1 VFHVKRRGAPI
12 LPVMSRPRVITVC
25 NQKGGVGKTTTAV
38 NLGAALAEKG
48 HRVLLVDCDPQ
59 ANATSGLGV
68 RPSDLS
74 SSIYDV
80 IVLGQ
85 PLMEVALTVADVPG
99 LTLVPSN
106 VSLAG
111 SELELAE
118 LPLRESRLR
127 LALDGL
133 EDYDYVLLDTPP
145 SLGLL
150 TVNCLVAADSML
162 IPLQCEY
169 YALEGLTLLTQ
180 TQGLVRQSLNP
191 SLGLVGIVLTL
202 FDPRTVLSSQVVSEV
217 RRQFGDLAFTTVI
230 SRSVRL
236 SEAPSHGLPITVY
249 EPSGRGATAYRALA
263 DELVMRTAPVP
274 A

>member
-1 VFHVKRRGAPI
+1 MKPRAAPI
-12 LPVMSRPRVITVC
+12 LPVMSRPRVITVT

-38 NLGAALAEKG
+38 SLGAALAERG
-48 HRVLLVDCDPQ
+48 LRVLLVDCDPQ
-59 ANATSGLGV
+59 GNATSGLGV
-68 RPSDLS
+68 RPAELS
-74 SSIYDV
+74 ESIYDV

-85 PLMEVALTVADVPG
+85 PLLEVAIEIREVPG

-111 SELELAE
+111 SELELAD

-150 TVNCLVAADSML
+150 TVNCLVAADSLL

-169 YALEGLTLLTQ
+169 YALEGLTSLTQ
-180 TQGLVRQSLNP
+180 TQALVRRSLEPRPSPGRDRSHPVRSSNNP
-191 SLGLVGIVLTL
+191 QRAGGERGPAS
-202 FDPRTVLSSQVVSEV
+202 V
-217 RRQFGDLAFTTVI
+217 RRPGIHDGDTALGAPQ
-230 SRSVRL
+230 RSPQPRDPDHPL
-236 SEAPSHGLPITVY
+236 
-249 EPSGRGATAYRALA
+249 
-263 DELVMRTAPVP
+263 
-274 A
+274 

>member
-1 VFHVKRRGAPI
+1 
-12 LPVMSRPRVITVC
+12 MSRPMVIAVC

-38 NLGAALAEKG
+38 NLGAALAERG
-48 HRVLLVDCDPQ
+48 LQVLLVDCDPQ

-68 RPSDLS
+68 RPSELV

-85 PLMEVALTVADVPG
+85 PISELARKIDDVPG

-133 EDYDYVLLDTPP
+133 QNYDYVLLDTPP

-162 IPLQCEY
+162 VPLQCEY
-169 YALEGLTLLTQ
+169 YALEGLSLLTQ
-180 TQGLVRQSLNP
+180 SQSLVRQSLNP
-191 SLGLVGIVLTL
+191 GLSLAGIVLTL
-202 FDPRTVLSSQVVSEV
+202 FDPRTILSSQVVSEV
-217 RRQFGDLAFTTVI
+217 RRQFGDQAFNTVI
-230 SRSVRL
+230 PRSVRL
-236 SEAPSHGLPITVY
+236 SEAPSHGLPITLY
-249 EPSGRGATAYRALA
+249 DPTGRGAAAYRALA
-263 DELVMRTAPVP
+263 EELLLRTAAV
-274 A
+274 AA

>member
-1 VFHVKRRGAPI
+1 
-12 LPVMSRPRVITVC
+12 MSRPRVITVC

-38 NLGAALAEKG
+38 SLGAALAERCL
-48 HRVLLVDCDPQ
+48 RVLLVDCDPQ
-59 ANATSGLGV
+59 GNATSGLGV
-68 RPSDLS
+68 RPGGLI

-85 PLMEVALTVADVPG
+85 PLLEVAVRIDEVPG

-133 EDYDYVLLDTPP
+133 QDFDYVLLDTPP

-150 TVNCLVAADSML
+150 TVNCLVAADSLL

-169 YALEGLTLLTQ
+169 YALEGLSLLTQ
-180 TQGLVRQSLNP
+180 TQSLVRQSLNP
-191 SLGLVGIVLTL
+191 ALTLAGIVLTL
-202 FDPRTVLSSQVVSEV
+202 FDPRTILSSQVVSEV
-217 RRQFGDLAFTTVI
+217 RRQFGDQAFTTVI
-230 SRSVRL
+230 PRSVRL
-236 SEAPSHGLPITVY
+236 SEAPSHGLPITLY
-249 EPSGRGATAYRALA
+249 DPAGRAAAAYRSLA
-263 DELVMRTAPVP
+263 EELLARTAPV
-274 A
+274 AA

>member
-1 VFHVKRRGAPI
+1 VKPRTASI
-12 LPVMSRPRVITVC
+12 LPVMSRPRVITVT

-38 NLGAALAEKG
+38 SLGAALAERG
-48 HRVLLVDCDPQ
+48 LRVLLVDCDPQ
-59 ANATSGLGV
+59 GNATSGLGV
-68 RPSDLS
+68 RPAELS
-74 SSIYDV
+74 ESIYDV

-85 PLMEVALTVADVPG
+85 PLLEVAIEVREVPG

-150 TVNCLVAADSML
+150 TVNCLVAADSLL

-169 YALEGLTLLTQ
+169 YALEGLSSLTQ
-180 TQGLVRQSLNP
+180 TQALVRRSLNP
-191 SLGLVGIVLTL
+191 ALALAGIVLTL
-202 FDPRTVLSSQVVSEV
+202 FDPRTILSAQVVSEV
-217 RRQFGDLAFTTVI
+217 RRQFGDQAFTTVI
-230 SRSVRL
+230 PRSVRL
-236 SEAPSHGLPITVY
+236 SEAPSHGIPITLY
-249 EPSGRGATAYRALA
+249 EPGGRAATAYRALA
-263 DELVMRTAPVP
+263 EELVLRTAPVP

>member
-1 VFHVKRRGAPI
+1 
-12 LPVMSRPRVITVC
+12 MSRPMVIAVC

-38 NLGAALAEKG
+38 NLGAALAERG
-48 HRVLLVDCDPQ
+48 LQVLLVDCDPQ

-68 RPSDLS
+68 RPSELV

-85 PLMEVALTVADVPG
+85 PISELARKIDDVPG

-133 EDYDYVLLDTPP
+133 QNYDYVLLDTPP

-162 IPLQCEY
+162 VLLQCEY
-169 YALEGLTLLTQ
+169 YALEGLSLLTQ
-180 TQGLVRQSLNP
+180 SQSLVRQSLNP
-191 SLGLVGIVLTL
+191 GLSLAGIVLTL
-202 FDPRTVLSSQVVSEV
+202 FDPRTILSSQVVSEV
-217 RRQFGDLAFTTVI
+217 RRQFGDQAFNTVI
-230 SRSVRL
+230 PRSVRL
-236 SEAPSHGLPITVY
+236 SEAPSHGLPITLY
-249 EPSGRGATAYRALA
+249 DPTGRGAAAYRALA
-263 DELVMRTAPVP
+263 EELLLRTAAV
-274 A
+274 AA

>member
-1 VFHVKRRGAPI
+1 VKPRTAPI
-12 LPVMSRPRVITVC
+12 LPVMSRPRVITVT

-38 NLGAALAEKG
+38 SLGAALAERG
-48 HRVLLVDCDPQ
+48 LRVLLVDCDPQ
-59 ANATSGLGV
+59 GNATSGLGV
-68 RPSDLS
+68 RPAELS
-74 SSIYDV
+74 ESIYDV

-85 PLMEVALTVADVPG
+85 PLLEVAIEVREVPG

-150 TVNCLVAADSML
+150 TVNCLVAADSLL

-169 YALEGLTLLTQ
+169 YALEGLSSLTQ
-180 TQGLVRQSLNP
+180 TQALVRRSLNP
-191 SLGLVGIVLTL
+191 ALALAGIVLTL
-202 FDPRTVLSSQVVSEV
+202 FDPRTILSAQVVSEV
-217 RRQFGDLAFTTVI
+217 RRQFGDQAFTTVI
-230 SRSVRL
+230 PRSVRL
-236 SEAPSHGLPITVY
+236 SEAPSHGIPITLY
-249 EPSGRGATAYRALA
+249 EPGGRAATAYRALA
-263 DELVMRTAPVP
+263 EELVLRTAPVP

>member
-1 VFHVKRRGAPI
+1 
-12 LPVMSRPRVITVC
+12 MSRPMVIAVC

-38 NLGAALAEKG
+38 NLGAALAERG
-48 HRVLLVDCDPQ
+48 LQVLLVDCDPQ

-68 RPSDLS
+68 RPSELV

-85 PLMEVALTVADVPG
+85 PISELARKIDDVPG
-99 LTLVPSN
+99 LPLVPSN

-133 EDYDYVLLDTPP
+133 QNYAYVLLATPP

-162 IPLQCEY
+162 VPLQCEY
-169 YALEGLTLLTQ
+169 YALEGLSLLTQ
-180 TQGLVRQSLNP
+180 SQSLVRQSLNP
-191 SLGLVGIVLTL
+191 GLSLAGIVLTL
-202 FDPRTVLSSQVVSEV
+202 FDPRTILSSQVVSEV
-217 RRQFGDLAFTTVI
+217 RRQFGDQAFNTVI
-230 SRSVRL
+230 PRSVRL
-236 SEAPSHGLPITVY
+236 SEAPSHGLPITLY
-249 EPSGRGATAYRALA
+249 APTGRGAAAYRALA
-263 DELVMRTAPVP
+263 EELLLRTAAV
-274 A
+274 AA

>member
-1 VFHVKRRGAPI
+1 
-12 LPVMSRPRVITVC
+12 MSRPRVITVC

-38 NLGAALAEKG
+38 SLGAALAEKG
-48 HRVLLVDCDPQ
+48 LEVLLVDCDPQ
-59 ANATSGLGV
+59 GNASSGLGI
-68 RPSDLS
+68 RPASLS

-85 PLMEVALTVADVPG
+85 PASRKWLSRWAKFPG

-127 LALDGL
+127 LALDEL

-150 TVNCLVAADSML
+150 TVNCLVAADSLL

-169 YALEGLTLLTQ
+169 YALGYSITDLFKYNNSMTIFYIQ
-180 TQGLVRQSLNP
+180 KLVCQLHLPWCCESLVAVLITIGFFTYIC
-191 SLGLVGIVLTL
+191 SLGLLVLTQSNCL
-202 FDPRTVLSSQVVSEV
+202 
-217 RRQFGDLAFTTVI
+217 
-230 SRSVRL
+230 
-236 SEAPSHGLPITVY
+236 Y
-249 EPSGRGATAYRALA
+249 
-263 DELVMRTAPVP
+263 LVM
-274 A
+274 

>member
-1 VFHVKRRGAPI
+1 MKHPGAPI
-12 LPVMSRPRVITVC
+12 LPLMSRPRVITVC

-38 NLGAALAEKG
+38 SLGAALAERG
-48 HRVLLVDCDPQ
+48 LRVLLVDCDPQ
-59 ANATSGLGV
+59 GNATSGLGV
-68 RPSDLS
+68 RPADLS
-74 SSIYDV
+74 NSIYDV

-85 PLMEVALTVADVPG
+85 PLLEVAVKIGEVPG

-118 LPLRESRLR
+118 LPLRESRLK

-150 TVNCLVAADSML
+150 TVNCLVAADSLL

-169 YALEGLTLLTQ
+169 YALEGLSSLTQ
-180 TQGLVRQSLNP
+180 TQALVRQSLNHA
-191 SLGLVGIVLTL
+191 LTLAGIVLTL
-202 FDPRTVLSSQVVSEV
+202 FAPRTILSAQVVSEV
-217 RRQFGDLAFTTVI
+217 RRRFGDQAFTTVI
-230 SRSVRL
+230 PRSVRL
-236 SEAPSHGLPITVY
+236 SEAPSHGLPITLY
-249 EPSGRGATAYRALA
+249 EPTGRAAAAYRALA
-263 DELVMRTAPVP
+263 DELLARTAPV
-274 A
+274 AA